1 MVEPLAQRVRKRHDA
16 RHDAIDEHVHVDRE
30 TRFQLAEPEHGF
42 HHHHGIDI
50 ARARLDHE
58 ANVLRGLVAHIG
70 DERQL
75 LVVHEFGELL
85 VKPAF
90 LHAVGNFRDD
100 DDPGSPARVLLRP
113 AGAQAERAAP
123 RAIGLGYLLGRVDD
137 DAAGGEIRPLHEGH
151 ELVARRLGMGD
162 EIERGVEQFGQIMR
176 RDRRRHAHRD
186 ALRAIGEQVGE
197 GRGQHDG
204 LALIAGVIVAEVD
217 RVLVDAVEQQARDLG
232 HAGLGVAIGG
242 GGIAVDIAEVALPVD
257 HRIARGKI
265 LREAHQR
272 IIDRL
277 IAMRV
282 KRAHHVA
289 DDLGAL
295 LEHRIRTEPQDVHA
309 VQDAAMNRLQAVAR
323 VRQGAAHDRGQRIGE
338 IALLERVA
346 QIDRLRHGRRRGI
359 RGCLGHGRGVAK
371 GSGRGKFSF
380 WTFPDPSPNEAVDCC
395 CIALARRPAAPYPLA
410 RGVAMC
416 VGAWPGEAKT
426 VTFLVTKHALKRQRF
441 W

>member
-1 MVEPLAQRVRKRHDA
+1 MALERAYPALARYDHRHRFALDHRFLDFGGVGSRGLLEGGPALADLRLRAELLADIADFEAYLLPLRGLVRQQRVKVGLFAQERVIFLAQLHFLEPPQGAQPRVQHVFGLRFRHLEPRHERGLRLVLLADDADHLVEIEEDDQHAREGVEALFDLAEPEARAAQQHVAAMVEPLAQRVRKRHDA

-42 HHHHGIDI
+42 HHHHRIDI

-58 ANVLRGLVAHIG
+58 AHVLRGLVAHIG

-85 VKPAF
+85 VKPAL

-123 RAIGLGYLLGRVDD
+123 CAIGLGDLLWRVDD
-137 DAAGGEIRPLHEGH
+137 DAAGRKIRPLHEGH

-162 EIERGVEQFGQIMR
+162 EIERGVEQFGQIVW

-186 ALRAIGEQVGE
+186 ALRAIGEQIGE

-242 GGIAVDIAEVALPVD
+242 G
-257 HRIARGKI
+257 
-265 LREAHQR
+265 
-272 IIDRL
+272 
-277 IAMRV
+277 
-282 KRAHHVA
+282 
-289 DDLGAL
+289 
-295 LEHRIRTEPQDVHA
+295 
-309 VQDAAMNRLQAVAR
+309 
-323 VRQGAAHDRGQRIGE
+323 
-338 IALLERVA
+338 
-346 QIDRLRHGRRRGI
+346 
-359 RGCLGHGRGVAK
+359 
-371 GSGRGKFSF
+371 
-380 WTFPDPSPNEAVDCC
+380 
-395 CIALARRPAAPYPLA
+395 
-410 RGVAMC
+410 
-416 VGAWPGEAKT
+416 
-426 VTFLVTKHALKRQRF
+426 
-441 W
+441 